1 MSKSRF
7 HKIRKI
13 GAGGQGEVFLV
24 REEYTSA
31 VVVLKRPLSG
41 SDLDAGSQEMVR
53 FHREARI
60 QSKLVHPG
68 IMPILGIY
76 RGSKGPSF
84 TMPQAETSLEEVL
97 TSGAVPEMEATEM
110 ILAVADAIEYAH
122 SEGVL
127 HRDLKPANILLL
139 NGTWVVS
146 DFGLCLDINSDSLTI
161 TQSNT
166 IVGSVAY
173 MAPEQYDDA
182 HEVTASAD
190 IFSMGRIFYH
200 ALTGKSPFPYMRQ
213 DEIPRKFRYLINK
226 SASESPL
233 SRYQTVAE
241 FRHEL
246 ELLTTGAPNQTDPM
260 ETARALNTEC
270 LEGDS
275 RAAVQLARLLIENAE
290 DEIFYKDFVPF
301 LPLDSLA
308 AIETYATLE
317 FKQIVLTFDY
327 LSEGGH
333 PFTYTDNIAHF
344 FRNVVIASTDFELR
358 RVALHRILIVG
369 ASHNRFYIGGLFA
382 ELVANLG
389 DVDDTILIA
398 SLLREN
404 PHEARFMA
412 SYLRQHSISPHI
424 LKALPD

>member
-1 MSKSRF
+1 MSKARF

-31 VVVLKRPLSG
+31 VVVIKRPLPGSG
-41 SDLDAGSQEMVR
+41 LDADSHEMAR
-53 FHREARI
+53 FYREARI
-60 QSKLVHPG
+60 QSKLSHPG

-84 TMPQAETSLEEVL
+84 TMPQAETSLDEIL
-97 TSGAVPEMEATEM
+97 KAGAVSEIEATEM

-139 NGTWVVS
+139 DDAWVVA
-146 DFGLCLDINSDSLTI
+146 DFGLCLDMNSDSLTI

-190 IFSMGRIFYH
+190 VFSLGRIFYH

-213 DEIPRKFRYLINK
+213 DGIPRKFRYLINK
-226 SASESPL
+226 SVSESPQQ
-233 SRYQTVAE
+233 RYQTVAE

-246 ELLTTGAPNQTDPM
+246 ELLTASAPNQTNPM
-260 ETARALNTEC
+260 EAARALNAEC
-270 LEGDS
+270 LEGGS
-275 RAAVQLARLLIENAE
+275 GAAVRLARLLIDSAD
-290 DEIFYKDFVPF
+290 DEIFYKDFIPF

-308 AIETYATLE
+308 AMEAYATLE
-317 FKQIVLTFDY
+317 FKEIVFAFDSM
-327 LSEGGH
+327 SEGSH
-333 PFTYTDNIAHF
+333 PFTYTDSIARF
-344 FRNVVIASTDFELR
+344 FRNVVIVSTDFELR
-358 RVALHRILIVG
+358 RVALRRILMVG
-369 ASHNRFYIGGLFA
+369 ANHNRFYIGGLFA
-382 ELVANLG
+382 ELVANLR
-389 DVDDTILIA
+389 DMDDAILIA

-404 PHEARFMA
+404 PYEARFMA